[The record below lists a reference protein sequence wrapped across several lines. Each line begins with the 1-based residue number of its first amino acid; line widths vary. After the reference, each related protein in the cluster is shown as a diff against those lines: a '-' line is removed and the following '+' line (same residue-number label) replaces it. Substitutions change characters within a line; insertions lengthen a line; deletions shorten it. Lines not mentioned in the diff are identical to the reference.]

1 MDTLRAAESPEC
13 NQGIYEAL
21 LVSYDTFAAEQPFYR
36 LWDSGAVMYPPVQK
50 LWPRRGRRHAY
61 LLGYYHTGII
71 WTRRT
76 SASPR

>member
-36 LWDSGAVMYPPVQK
+36 LWDSGAVMYYLDPEVSTRAAFRVPSTRVV
-50 LWPRRGRRHAY
+50 LHAIDA
-61 LLGYYHTGII
+61 T
-71 WTRRT
+71 
-76 SASPR
+76 